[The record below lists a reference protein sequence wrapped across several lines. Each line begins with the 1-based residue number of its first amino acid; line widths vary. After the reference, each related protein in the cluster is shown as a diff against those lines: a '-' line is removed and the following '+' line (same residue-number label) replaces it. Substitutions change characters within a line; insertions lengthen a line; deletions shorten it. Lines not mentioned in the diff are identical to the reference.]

1 MPFGIIQTRRPRR
14 PPGQKTA
21 VKGIVPGKLPKNSL
35 PFEASASRRFSR
47 NDSSGQTRRTH
58 SPSKRARRAASQGT
72 TPQDRPK
79 GGGTS
84 PGLNPLRKR
93 ALRAASQGTT
103 PQDRP
108 VGLIPLRS
116 ERVAPLLKE
125 RLLRTDPKGEE
136 LPPDSIPF
144 ESERSAPLLQERL
157 RRPDPKG
164 RASGLIPCR
173 RTTA

>member
-72 TPQDRPK
+72 TPQDRPIGLIPLRKRARRAASQGTTPQDRPK

-93 ALRAASQGTT
+93 ALRAASPGTT
-103 PQDRP
+103 PTARP
-108 VGLIPLRS
+108 KGS
-116 ERVAPLLKE
+116 G
-125 RLLRTDPKGEE
+125 LRTHSLPKNDRMNGYISMICW
-136 LPPDSIPF
+136 LATS
-144 ESERSAPLLQERL
+144 S
-157 RRPDPKG
+157 
-164 RASGLIPCR
+164 
-173 RTTA
+173 